1 MQYTISGIP
10 VPLQR
15 PRYYNDRVYD
25 SQRHTKHQIAFELER
40 QHTGPLHSG
49 PLQVHLMYYFPISTR
64 IKGAKREAMLNTP
77 VTKVPDLDN
86 LIKMTLDCANKVCW
100 NDDCQIVN
108 IQAVKLYGDPCTKM
122 IITPYKAE

>member
-1 MQYTISGIP
+1 MQYTISGTP

-25 SQRHTKHQIAFELER
+25 AQRHTKHQIAFELER
-40 QHTGPLHSG
+40 QHTGPLHQG
-49 PLQVHLMYYFPISTR
+49 PLQVYLEYYFPISTR
-64 IKGAKREAMLNTP
+64 IKGSKRDELKNTP

-86 LIKMTLDCANKVCW
+86 LIKMTLDCANTILWK
-100 NDDCQIVN
+100 DDALVVS

-122 IITPYKAE
+122 TITSYKTE